1 MATSHLK
8 FQCVSFCCR
17 ALLFGG
23 TLMILVC
30 LRWGWVRKGWGYS
43 SDIFVTSCWLFVII
57 LLLSLKESFIT
68 SKNFNSIGDYGV
80 LMAYRSWVIPGTFF
94 EYQKCNSIL
103 ISFFFLWKFD
113 KNTIKNA
120 LLADIIS
127 CLLVTLWMLTASWSA
142 FCVCCIN
149 CLFVKNGAL
158 NCTFP
163 SQFQFV
169 WGLQAV

>member
-103 ISFFFLWKFD
+103 ISFFFYESLTKTQLKMHF
-113 KNTIKNA
+113 
-120 LLADIIS
+120 LLILSPVCWSHSEGWQRAGVPFVYAVLTV
-127 CLLVTLWMLTASWSA
+127 CL
-142 FCVCCIN
+142 
-149 CLFVKNGAL
+149 
-158 NCTFP
+158 
-163 SQFQFV
+163 
-169 WGLQAV
+169 